1 MWIRKKTWPKTD
13 FCGTYIWKNFDKI
26 KGCHILTLSLLLA
39 KLYIALDLKWKFS
52 QDSTLEQLI
61 SLKIQLKEFS
71 FTVTLVINIC
81 LMYIINQ
88 NIITQATNVRVY
100 SKHFF
105 RSVTRQK
112 YSILNWVLKNSI
124 FKNNFFFVQI
134 NQDFIVYTLKRK
146 LAVFHCLFTFSLFN
160 IHEKWSK

>member
-112 YSILNWVLKNSI
+112 YSILNWVFKLNLQKKI
-124 FKNNFFFVQI
+124 FFCANKS
-134 NQDFIVYTLKRK
+134 R
-146 LAVFHCLFTFSLFN
+146 FHCLYVKKETSCVSLSLYIFSV
-160 IHEKWSK
+160 